1 MHVLCSTSSL
11 LLRSATL
18 IAGVQG
24 ALHCLHHPRASAAVA
39 ATCAS
44 TARAPSPASRPQSV
58 PAGAA
63 AIPVSISS
71 SDSQYCLHHYP
82 PRQQPR
88 YQHRHDQH
96 RRLRHRC
103 HQCSCRRLCRR
114 HSLLFIFC
122 HLGGSLGPTKRVAQ
136 YLFCGR
142 SVSRWVRLN
151 RCTPWGCRLRMVMR
165 ASGGGNFGWIHAL
178 QFLRALGEH
187 RAWGPQRAA
196 RDPTGRV

>member
-1 MHVLCSTSSL
+1 MFVAVAVIRGIVLLVSLCIACGLFLQGCHRRPYFPPSRPPRPPSSMMHVLCSTSSL

-122 HLGGSLGPTKRVAQ
+122 
-136 YLFCGR
+136 
-142 SVSRWVRLN
+142 
-151 RCTPWGCRLRMVMR
+151 
-165 ASGGGNFGWIHAL
+165 
-178 QFLRALGEH
+178 
-187 RAWGPQRAA
+187 
-196 RDPTGRV
+196 